1 MMNLVRSSE
10 KGEKEEKAVI
20 NHKNVSKFNRGKT
33 TKEREARRNKRLQE
47 NEKRQIDGYEYNDIP
62 LPNGPNGPN
71 PRSYEPNYFHE
82 DIRGNTGRLKT
93 RYKDEHY
100 EKWARSRGIQR
111 KETLREKVNYSRVGY
126 PNYCQT
132 RPKFGLVK
140 NSYETV
146 GLTNGYFDSDNA
158 RGQIRAGQPKVKNVQ
173 YDQSNGHE
181 RSKPGEMKKGHLI
194 KIGGNIINGPHFVT
208 RPTVPYKSGPHEN
221 GPNKNGPKENES
233 SENGTSIGP
242 NTGPYTKIRRNNYE
256 QIW

>member
-1 MMNLVRSSE
+1 MWNHERSSE
-10 KGEKEEKAVI
+10 KGETRSKEDKAVI
-20 NHKNVSKFNRGKT
+20 NHKNLSKFNRGKT

-62 LPNGPNGPN
+62 LPNGPSGLSGPN
-71 PRSYEPNYFHE
+71 PRTYEPNYFHE

-132 RPKFGLVK
+132 KPIFGLVK

-146 GLTNGYFDSDNA
+146 GMANGSLDRGNA
-158 RGQIRAGQPKVKNVQ
+158 RGQIRAGHPKVKN
-173 YDQSNGHE
+173 DQKGHE
-181 RSKPGEMKKGHLI
+181 RSKPGEMKKGYLI
-194 KIGGNIINGPHFVT
+194 KIDGNIIKGPHFVT
-208 RPTVPYKSGPHEN
+208 RPNTKVPYKNGPNENGPHEN
-221 GPNKNGPKENES
+221 GPN
-233 SENGTSIGP
+233 
-242 NTGPYTKIRRNNYE
+242 GPYTKIRRNNYE

>member
-1 MMNLVRSSE
+1 MSTQPLFLKILWILIRSSE
-10 KGEKEEKAVI
+10 KGETRPKEEKMVI
-20 NHKNVSKFNRGKT
+20 NHKNPSKFNRGKT

-62 LPNGPNGPN
+62 LPNGPNPN

-132 RPKFGLVK
+132 KPMGLITHK
-140 NSYETV
+140 YETV
-146 GLTNGYFDSDNA
+146 GLKNGILDRENA
-158 RGQIRAGQPKVKNVQ
+158 RGQIRAGHPKVKLGQ
-173 YDQSNGHE
+173 DDQSKGHE
-181 RSKPGEMKKGHLI
+181 RSKPGEIEKGHLI
-194 KIGGNIINGPHFVT
+194 KIDGNIIKGPHFVT
-208 RPTVPYKSGPHEN
+208 RPNTKVPYKN
-221 GPNKNGPKENES
+221 GPNKNGPNEN
-233 SENGTSIGP
+233 
-242 NTGPYTKIRRNNYE
+242 GPYTQIRRHNYE